1 MADSVRSYAQE
12 MKMITAIAY
21 LRVMDDLL
29 RRKFRFETR
38 KWAQATEIHRI
49 QGTKKKHSEV
59 NLGETNSQRSIQI
72 VFRPLSY
79 SEN

>member
-38 KWAQATEIHRI
+38 K
-49 QGTKKKHSEV
+49 
-59 NLGETNSQRSIQI
+59 
-72 VFRPLSY
+72 
-79 SEN
+79 